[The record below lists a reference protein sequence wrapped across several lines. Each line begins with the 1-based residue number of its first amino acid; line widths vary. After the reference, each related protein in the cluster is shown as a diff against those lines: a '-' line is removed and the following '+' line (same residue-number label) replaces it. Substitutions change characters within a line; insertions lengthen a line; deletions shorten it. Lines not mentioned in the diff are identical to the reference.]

1 MNGAD
6 NTNVGNNTN
15 ELNKTMNG
23 NKLYSNNGKKVVIS
37 IPIPKV
43 TMPNPF
49 SFVKNKINDAK
60 NKINDAKNKLLQLQ
74 NLKYAAIAM
83 INVLATKEG
92 QELFKSL
99 LKGIEP
105 SMKLFTDE
113 MLIQVEK
120 NKPKIVELVK
130 EFGQPVSQAV
140 RETMG
145 TIPGV
150 GEGLAAYLALKNT
163 VLASL
168 NGANLA
174 STVVDNFA
182 ISPAMKILKE
192 TGETMK
198 HVSELKDEADS
209 VKKDF
214 NNILQ
219 LFDKIDK
226 ETSKI
231 EKMANNGSSLETLLN
246 KQPASVPPQ
255 IKGGMR
261 RRQDIIRN
269 STKRIKKWVERFTN
283 TTLKRR

>member
-1 MNGAD
+1 MNG
-6 NTNVGNNTN
+6 N
-15 ELNKTMNG
+15 

-37 IPIPKV
+37 IPIPQV

-49 SFVKNKINDAK
+49 SFVKNKIDDVK
-60 NKINDAKNKLLQLQ
+60 NKMNDAKNKLLQLQ

-83 INVLATKEG
+83 INILATKEG

-150 GEGLAAYLALKNT
+150 GEGLALYLALKNT
-163 VLASL
+163 ALASL

-192 TGETMK
+192 TGQTMK
-198 HVSELKDEADS
+198 HISELKDEADS

-246 KQPASVPPQ
+246 KQPENVPQ
-255 IKGGMR
+255 KIKGGMR

-269 STKRIKKWVERFTN
+269 STKRIKKWVGRFTR
-283 TTLKRR
+283 KI

>member
-1 MNGAD
+1 MNGAN

-37 IPIPKV
+37 IPIPQV

-99 LKGIEP
+99 LKAIEP

-145 TIPGV
+145 TIPGI

-174 STVVDNFA
+174 SSVVDNFA
-182 ISPAMKILKE
+182 IYPAMKILKE

>member
-1 MNGAD
+1 MNSANATD
-6 NTNVGNNTN
+6 NANANQVNNI
-15 ELNKTMNG
+15 MNG
-23 NKLYSNNGKKVVIS
+23 NKMYSNNGKKLVIS
-37 IPIPKV
+37 IPIPQV
-43 TMPNPF
+43 TIPNPF
-49 SFVKNKINDAK
+49 SFVKNKIDDVK
-60 NKINDAKNKLLQLQ
+60 NKIDDAKNKLLQLQ

-83 INVLATKEG
+83 INILATKEG
-92 QELFKSL
+92 QVLFQSL

-120 NKPKIVELVK
+120 NKPQIVELVK
-130 EFGQPVSQAV
+130 ELGQPVSQAV
-140 RETMG
+140 RESMG

-150 GEGLAAYLALKNT
+150 GEGLAAYLALKNIT
-163 VLASL
+163 LASL

-174 STVVDNFA
+174 SSVVDNF
-182 ISPAMKILKE
+182 IINPASKVLGE
-192 TGETMK
+192 TGK
-198 HVSELKDEADS
+198 VLKNVSNLKNQADS

-246 KQPASVPPQ
+246 KQPENVPQ
-255 IKGGMR
+255 KIKGGMR
-261 RRQDIIRN
+261 REHIIRN
-269 STKRIKKWVERFTN
+269 STKRIKKWVGRFFN
-283 TTLKRR
+283 TTSKRR

>member
-1 MNGAD
+1 MNSGD
-6 NTNVGNNTN
+6 NVNNN
-15 ELNKTMNG
+15 
-23 NKLYSNNGKKVVIS
+23 VVIS
-37 IPIPKV
+37 NPIPQI
-43 TMPNPF
+43 TIPNPL
-49 SFVKNKINDAK
+49 SFVKNKIDDV
-60 NKINDAKNKLLQLQ
+60 INKLLQLQ

-83 INVLATKEG
+83 INILATKEG

-105 SMKLFTDE
+105 SMKLFIDE

-130 EFGQPVSQAV
+130 ELGQPVSQAI
-140 RETMG
+140 RDSIG
-145 TIPGV
+145 IIPGV
-150 GEGLAAYLALKNT
+150 GEGLALYLALKNT
-163 VLASL
+163 ALASL

-182 ISPAMKILKE
+182 ISPTMKILKE
-192 TGETMK
+192 TDKTMK
-198 HVSELKDEADS
+198 HISELKDEADS

-231 EKMANNGSSLETLLN
+231 EKMANNGSSLETLLITHP
-246 KQPASVPPQ
+246 KTTTAPKTTAAPTAAAPKTTTTTAAPPT
-255 IKGGMR
+255 KGGMR
-261 RRQDIIRN
+261 RRQNIIRN
-269 STKRIKKWVERFTN
+269 STKRIKKWVKRFTRN
-283 TTLKRR
+283 I

>member
-1 MNGAD
+1 MNSGG
-6 NTNVGNNTN
+6 NVNN
-15 ELNKTMNG
+15 
-23 NKLYSNNGKKVVIS
+23 NNNNNVVIRN
-37 IPIPKV
+37 PIPQI
-43 TMPNPF
+43 TIPNPL
-49 SFVKNKINDAK
+49 SFVKNKIDYV
-60 NKINDAKNKLLQLQ
+60 INKLLQLQ

-83 INVLATKEG
+83 INILATKEG

-105 SMKLFTDE
+105 SMKLFIDE

-130 EFGQPVSQAV
+130 ELGQPVSQAI

-150 GEGLAAYLALKNT
+150 GEGLALYLALKNT
-163 VLASL
+163 ALASL
-168 NGANLA
+168 NGANLV
-174 STVVDNFA
+174 STVVDNF
-182 ISPAMKILKE
+182 IINPAMKILKE
-192 TGETMK
+192 TDKTMK
-198 HVSELKDEADS
+198 HISELKDEADS

-231 EKMANNGSSLETLLN
+231 EKMVNNGSSLETLLN
-246 KQPASVPPQ
+246 TRPITTAQALAPAPTPT
-255 IKGGMR
+255 KGGMR
-261 RRQDIIRN
+261 RRQNIIRN
-269 STKRIKKWVERFTN
+269 STKRIKKWVKRFTRN
-283 TTLKRR
+283 I